1 MDNYNNINPNGNQ
14 QNNYQ
19 QNNQMQYGY
28 QQNNYQQN
36 NQMQYGYQ
44 QNNYQQ
50 QNQMQYNYQQNNQPQ
65 NGYQQMQYVNQSVT
79 QPVNQ
84 QTKGK
89 PGDSN
94 GPKKKAGLIIA
105 LISIPSVI
113 LIGAGVVAAIFYM
126 TERKDKEAAQKTASG
141 FVNAYGN
148 QDFENLQGYFP
159 KRLLKEDD
167 IVNFTHEAKYEGAK
181 YYSYTVTDVDFADIQ
196 KYDANKAAKT
206 IKDTYDKHL
215 KVDKAYSVS
224 VKYTETYEKDDS
236 SVENEM
242 TDNIIC
248 GKIDEKWYVLDP
260 TFISNKNQMIA
271 DFDKEADDD
280 QSKDVVEKLMTSI
293 SESNIDGVNECFAL
307 SIRNHESTKKGKE
320 TITESFSKL
329 DEYGIKFT
337 FGELNISEPEEYDI
351 AKAKE
356 RIKSDYEVEPAF
368 IKCRKFT
375 VDYSVTIEAD
385 GESSSHDVSEEFIC
399 GKEDGKWYIYNSDIL
414 TAHND
419 IFAEIIDKK
428 ETEIDEEEVRAT
440 INGFVESLALLDIET
455 TKSYMPDVVL
465 NNEDIAST
473 ISKLESQKSK
483 LDSYGVVLSLDS
495 VEIGTITK
503 ENPAAI
509 MLEVMLGYQSAVLN
523 IEKAYSTTVTF
534 ARSATL
540 TGRVESDEITSDM
553 ICAKIDGKW
562 YIVHA
567 TVSDEE

>member
-19 QNNQMQYGY
+19 QNNQMQY
-28 QQNNYQQN
+28 N
-36 NQMQYGYQ
+36 YQ

-65 NGYQQMQYVNQSVT
+65 NGYQQMQYVNQPVT

-94 GPKKKAGLIIA
+94 GPKKKTGLIIA
-105 LISIPSVI
+105 LISILSVI
-113 LIGAGVVAAIFYM
+113 LIGAGVVAAIFYI

-206 IKDTYDKHL
+206 IKDSYDKHL
-215 KVDKAYSVS
+215 KVDKAYLVS
-224 VKYTETYEKDDS
+224 IKYTETYVKNS
-236 SVENEM
+236 STVENEM

-293 SESNIDGVNECFAL
+293 SESNIDGVDECFAL

-337 FGELNISEPEEYDI
+337 FGEFNISEPEEYDI

-356 RIKSDYEVEPAF
+356 RIKSDYEVEPAL

-385 GESSSHDVSEEFIC
+385 GESSSHDVTEEFIC

-540 TGRVESDEITSDM
+540 MGRVESDEITSDM

>member
-1 MDNYNNINPNGNQ
+1 MDNNNNNNPNGN
-14 QNNYQ
+14 
-19 QNNQMQYGY
+19 

-105 LISIPSVI
+105 LISILSVI

-293 SESNIDGVNECFAL
+293 SESNIDGVDECFAS
-307 SIRNHESTKKGKE
+307 SIKNHESTKKGKE

-337 FGELNISEPEEYDI
+337 FGEFNISEPEEYDI

-356 RIKSDYEVEPAF
+356 RIKSDYEVEPAL

-385 GESSSHDVSEEFIC
+385 GESSSHDVTEEFIC

-540 TGRVESDEITSDM
+540 MGRVESDEITSDM

>member
-19 QNNQMQYGY
+19 QQNQMQY
-28 QQNNYQQN
+28 N
-36 NQMQYGYQ
+36 YQ

-94 GPKKKAGLIIA
+94 GPKKKTGLIIA
-105 LISIPSVI
+105 LISILSVI
-113 LIGAGVVAAIFYM
+113 LIGAGVVAAIFYI

-206 IKDTYDKHL
+206 IKDSYDKHL

-224 VKYTETYEKDDS
+224 IKYTETYVKNS
-236 SVENEM
+236 STVENEM

-293 SESNIDGVNECFAL
+293 SESNIDGVDECFAL

-329 DEYGIKFT
+329 DKYGIKFT
-337 FGELNISEPEEYDI
+337 FGEFNISEPEEYDI

-356 RIKSDYEVEPAF
+356 RIKSDYEVEPAL

-385 GESSSHDVSEEFIC
+385 GESSSHDVTEEFIC

-540 TGRVESDEITSDM
+540 MGRVESDEITSDM

>member
-1 MDNYNNINPNGNQ
+1 MDNYNNINPNGN
-14 QNNYQ
+14 
-19 QNNQMQYGY
+19 

-94 GPKKKAGLIIA
+94 GPKKKTGLIIA
-105 LISIPSVI
+105 LISILSVI
-113 LIGAGVVAAIFYM
+113 LIGAGVVAAIFYI

-206 IKDTYDKHL
+206 IKDSYDKHL

-224 VKYTETYEKDDS
+224 IKYTETYVKNS
-236 SVENEM
+236 STVENEM

-293 SESNIDGVNECFAL
+293 SESNIDGVDECFAL

-337 FGELNISEPEEYDI
+337 FGEFNISEPEEYDI

-356 RIKSDYEVEPAF
+356 RIKSDYEVEPAL

-385 GESSSHDVSEEFIC
+385 GESSSHDVTEEFIC

-419 IFAEIIDKK
+419 LFAEIIDKK

-540 TGRVESDEITSDM
+540 MGRVESDEITSDM

>member
-19 QNNQMQYGY
+19 QNQMQYNYQQNGYQQQNQMQYGY
-28 QQNNYQQN
+28 QQNGYQQQ

-44 QNNYQQ
+44 Q
-50 QNQMQYNYQQNNQPQ
+50 QNN
-65 NGYQQMQYVNQSVT
+65 QMQYVNQPGT

-84 QTKGK
+84 QTKEK

-94 GPKKKAGLIIA
+94 GPKKKTGLIIA
-105 LISIPSVI
+105 LISILAVI
-113 LIGAGVVAAIFYM
+113 LIGAGVVAAVFYM

-181 YYSYTVTDVDFADIQ
+181 YYSYTVTDVDFTDIQ

-215 KVDKAYSVS
+215 TVDKAYSVS
-224 VKYTETYEKDDS
+224 VKYTETYVKNS
-236 SVENEM
+236 STVENEM
-242 TDNIIC
+242 TDKIIC

-293 SESNIDGVNECFAL
+293 SESNIDGVDECFAS
-307 SIRNHESTKKGKE
+307 SIKNHESTKKGKE

-337 FGELNISEPEEYDI
+337 FGEFNISEPEEYDI

-385 GESSSHDVSEEFIC
+385 GESSSHDVTEEFIC

-414 TAHND
+414 TTHND
-419 IFAEIIDKK
+419 LFAEIIDKK
-428 ETEIDEEEVRAT
+428 ETEIDVEEVRTT

-455 TKSYMPDVVL
+455 IKSYMPDVVL
-465 NNEDIAST
+465 NDEEVAST

-503 ENPAAI
+503 ENPTAI
-509 MLEVMLGYQSAVLN
+509 MWEVMIGYQSTVLN

-534 ARSATL
+534 SRSATL
-540 TGRVESDEITSDM
+540 MGRVESDEITSDM

-567 TVSDEE
+567 TVNDEE

>member
-1 MDNYNNINPNGNQ
+1 MDNYNNINPNGN
-14 QNNYQ
+14 
-19 QNNQMQYGY
+19 

-65 NGYQQMQYVNQSVT
+65 NGYQQMQYVNQPVT

-94 GPKKKAGLIIA
+94 GPKKKTGLIIA
-105 LISIPSVI
+105 LISIFAVI
-113 LIGAGVVAAIFYM
+113 LIGAGVVAAIFYI

-206 IKDTYDKHL
+206 IKDSYDKHL

-224 VKYTETYEKDDS
+224 IKYTETYVKNS
-236 SVENEM
+236 STVENEM

-293 SESNIDGVNECFAL
+293 SESNIDGVDECFAL

-337 FGELNISEPEEYDI
+337 FGEFNISEPEEYDI

-356 RIKSDYEVEPAF
+356 RIKSDYEVEPAL

-385 GESSSHDVSEEFIC
+385 GESSSHDVTEEFIC

-534 ARSATL
+534 GRSATL
-540 TGRVESDEITSDM
+540 MGRVESDEITSDM

>member
-1 MDNYNNINPNGNQ
+1 MDNYNNINPNGN
-14 QNNYQ
+14 
-19 QNNQMQYGY
+19 

-94 GPKKKAGLIIA
+94 GPKKKTGLIIA
-105 LISIPSVI
+105 LISILSVI
-113 LIGAGVVAAIFYM
+113 LIGAGVVAAIFYI

-293 SESNIDGVNECFAL
+293 SESNIDGVDECFAL

-337 FGELNISEPEEYDI
+337 FGEFNISEPEEYDI

-356 RIKSDYEVEPAF
+356 RIKSDYEVEPAL

-385 GESSSHDVSEEFIC
+385 GESSSHDVTEEFIC

-419 IFAEIIDKK
+419 LFAEIIDKK

-540 TGRVESDEITSDM
+540 MGRVESDEITSDM